1 MTNSDNNSPKKLVS
15 ISGNLEKDTGV
26 ICLKK
31 IIVVEGQDEVYFL
44 DALLRNMKITDM
56 EVREVGGKQQFKDKL
71 PALVRMSGFSD
82 VEVLAIIRD
91 ADNNAAA
98 AFKSISNILKK
109 EGLKPATEVTQFSEG
124 SPKIGIF
131 IMPGN
136 SDAGMLEDLCLKTV
150 ENHPAMDC
158 VQLFANCISEL
169 EEAPNN
175 IVKAKAQ
182 AFLAAMPKDVNSV
195 GVGAQKGY
203 WNFNSEE
210 LNDLKSFI
218 DNLR

>member
-1 MTNSDNNSPKKLVS
+1 MAEIIRQKK
-15 ISGNLEKDTGV
+15 V
-26 ICLKK
+26 IA
-31 IIVVEGQDEVYFL
+31 VEGKDEVNFFN
-44 DALLRNMKITDM
+44 ALLRDIGITDF
-56 EVREVGGKQQFKDKL
+56 EIRDVGGKQQFKNKL

-91 ADNNAAA
+91 ADNDANA
-98 AFKSISNILKK
+98 AFKSISNILRK
-109 EGLKPATEVTQFSEG
+109 EGLKPAPEVAQFSEG
-124 SPKIGIF
+124 RPKIGIF

-158 VQLFANCISEL
+158 VRPFANCISEL
-169 EEAPNN
+169 EESPNN

-182 AFLAAMPKDVNSV
+182 AFLAAMPELANSI

-203 WNFNSEE
+203 WNFKSEE
-210 LNDLKSFI
+210 LTDLKSFI
-218 DNLR
+218 DDLR

>member
-15 ISGNLEKDTGV
+15 ISGNLEEDTGV

-31 IIVVEGQDEVYFL
+31 IIAVEGQDEVYFL

-71 PALVRMSGFSD
+71 PALVIVSGFSD
-82 VEVLAIIRD
+82 VEVLAIICD

-98 AFKSISNILKK
+98 AFKSISNILRK

-169 EEAPNN
+169 EEAPHN

-182 AFLAAMPKDVNSV
+182 AFLAAMPKNVNSV